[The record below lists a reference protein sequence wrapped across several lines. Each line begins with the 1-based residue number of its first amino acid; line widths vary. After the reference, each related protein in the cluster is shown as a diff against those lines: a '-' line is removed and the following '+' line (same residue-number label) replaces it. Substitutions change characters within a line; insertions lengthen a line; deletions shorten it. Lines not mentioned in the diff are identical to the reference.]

1 MTIQVELNPEI
12 EARLVAGAQA
22 RGISV
27 EEYAE
32 TLLKEAVALQVEPSG
47 RLSIKELHAM
57 LDAIAEGLT
66 NCRVY
71 QRARSAVRA
80 FMRTA
85 SRWPVRRTCWI
96 AIF

>member
-57 LDAIAEGLT
+57 LDAIAEGSDKLPSLPT
-66 NCRVY
+66 SAFSRESFYEDRV
-71 QRARSAVRA
+71 
-80 FMRTA
+80 
-85 SRWPVRRTCWI
+85 
-96 AIF
+96 